1 MDRYLFEKVK
11 NQIERALM
19 NRKKQFVTGDRVNIL
34 AVTKNHPPEL
44 IADCFANGLTEVGE
58 NRVQEAMHKQ
68 EVIGNK
74 DIQWHL
80 IGHLQTN
87 KARQAVA
94 AFDLIESVDSMRLM
108 GLLDKEAER
117 ISKVQK
123 ILLQI
128 NIAEEPQKTGF
139 TVEEYQSAVK
149 EITKLQHLSL
159 QGIMVIAPNTEQTEI
174 IRSVFRKGYEL
185 FAELKKIYPVS
196 ILSMG
201 MSQDFPIAIEE
212 GANQVR
218 LGSALFGARDYSL
231 KF

>member
-1 MDRYLFEKVK
+1 MNKILFEDVENKIK
-11 NQIERALM
+11 SALM

-34 AVTKNHPPEL
+34 AVTKNHLPEL
-44 IADCFANGLTEVGE
+44 IADCFAEGLTEVGE

-68 EVIGNK
+68 EVIAEQG
-74 DIQWHL
+74 ITWHL

-87 KARQAVA
+87 KARQAVG
-94 AFDLIESVDSMRLM
+94 AFDLIESVDSIRLM
-108 GLLDKEAER
+108 ELLDREAER
-117 ISKVQK
+117 INKVQK

-128 NIAEEPQKTGF
+128 NIAQEPQKTGF
-139 TVEEYQSAVK
+139 TVEEYQLAVK
-149 EITKLQHLSL
+149 EIGKLQHLSL

-185 FAELKKIYPVS
+185 FAELKKLYPVS